1 MFFVQSS
8 EYPRV
13 SLSQKEVACVATP
26 GSYQVKAL
34 VVLRGLLFSLS
45 NIGVILHYAFRHL
58 IRPFSKR
65 KEQLIG
71 LLTEVCQW
79 G

>member
-26 GSYQVKAL
+26 GSYQVETI
-34 VVLRGLLFSLS
+34 VILRSLLPLLS
-45 NIGVILHYAFRHL
+45 YSGVILHYAFRHL